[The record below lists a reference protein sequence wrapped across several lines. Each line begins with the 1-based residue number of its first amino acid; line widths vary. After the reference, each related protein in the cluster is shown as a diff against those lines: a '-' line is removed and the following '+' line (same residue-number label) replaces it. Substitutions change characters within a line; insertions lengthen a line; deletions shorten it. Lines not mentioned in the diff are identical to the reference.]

1 MMAFEGLVTE
11 LKRLISDRV
20 PGYKAKESVESFG
33 EEVYSL
39 DLRYVSSMRTFGS
52 SMSKEYED
60 GQTVVCD
67 LEGQELKVAVMMMPS
82 ANDWV
87 RQRSKGDKFE
97 LSARLLSY
105 DTLYDR
111 AIFGHALTED
121 EGEQEPSD
129 SVPVPGQAQPV
140 PVKDRPVQPQDVIRR
155 AVQRSDR
162 IKLPKKAKTRKVAK
176 QRRLYGKSE
185 TVASP
190 SRNKQMFWGRPRK
203 LKVVKRS
210 GSSPKGKRVGH
221 AAPSKKP
228 LRRTLKTA
236 PKASPRRSVHQAQAG
251 QPPQFRI
258 SRGPVGPA
266 PNPADIVRI
275 LQKKKERGIMAL
287 SLQEKQALQR
297 AGLADAGKD
306 SLDGFNIGMGCLMAV
321 GIVIIL
327 LSIPF
332 CASSGAKG
340 FGTMCFWLGL
350 AMCIPRFAKILKS

>member
-1 MMAFEGLVTE
+1 MAFEGLVTE
-11 LKRLISDRV
+11 LKRLIRERV

-67 LEGQELKVAVMMMPS
+67 WEGQDLKVAVMMMPS

-87 RQRSKGDKFE
+87 RERSKGDKFE

-111 AIFGHALTED
+111 AIFGHALTDED
-121 EGEQEPSD
+121 GGEQEPSD
-129 SVPVPGQAQPV
+129 SVPVPGQAQPA
-140 PVKDRPVQPQDVIRR
+140 PVKERPVQPQDVIRQSIR
-155 AVQRSDR
+155 QSGRV
-162 IKLPKKAKTRKVAK
+162 KLPKKAKTRKVSK
-176 QRRLYGKSE
+176 QRKLYGKSSQ
-185 TVASP
+185 VASP
-190 SRNKQMFWGRPRK
+190 SRNKQMFWGKPRK

-210 GSSPKGKRVGH
+210 EPSPKGKRVGH
-221 AAPSKKP
+221 AAPSRKP
-228 LRRTLKTA
+228 LKRTLKSA
-236 PKASPRRSVHQAQAG
+236 PKAPNPRRNEQRR
-251 QPPQFRI
+251 QPPPLKFLV
-258 SRGPVGPA
+258 SRGPVAPA
-266 PNPADIVRI
+266 TNPADIVRI

-297 AGLADAGKD
+297 AGLGEAVKD
-306 SLDGFNIGMGCLMAV
+306 SLDGFDLGMGCLMAV
-321 GIVIIL
+321 GIL
-327 LSIPF
+327 LIFISIPF
-332 CASSGAKG
+332 CGSSGASG
-340 FGTMCFWLGL
+340 FGIMSFWLGL

>member
-1 MMAFEGLVTE
+1 MAIVGLVTE
-11 LKRLISDRV
+11 LKRLIRERV

-67 LEGQELKVAVMMMPS
+67 WEGQDLKIAVMMMPS

-87 RQRSKGDKFE
+87 RERNKGDKFE

-111 AIFGHALTED
+111 AIFGHALTDED
-121 EGEQEPSD
+121 EGEQEPLD
-129 SVPVPGQAQPV
+129 PVPVPGQAESE
-140 PVKDRPVQPQDVIRR
+140 PVKERPVQPQDVIRR

-162 IKLPKKAKTRKVAK
+162 IKLPKKAKTRKVSK
-176 QRRLYGKSE
+176 QRKLYGKSSQ
-185 TVASP
+185 VASP
-190 SRNKQMFWGRPRK
+190 SRNKQMFWGKPRK

-210 GSSPKGKRVGH
+210 EPSPKGKRVGH

-236 PKASPRRSVHQAQAG
+236 PKASPRRSVHQAQAV

-287 SLQEKQALQR
+287 TLQEKQALQR
-297 AGLADAGKD
+297 AGLGEAVKD
-306 SLDGFNIGMGCLMAV
+306 SLDGFRIGLGCLMSV
-321 GIVIIL
+321 GILLIF

-332 CASSGAKG
+332 CGSSGVKG
-340 FGTMCFWLGL
+340 FGVMCFWLGL
-350 AMCIPRFAKILKS
+350 AMCIPHFARILKS

>member
-1 MMAFEGLVTE
+1 MAIVGLVTE
-11 LKRLISDRV
+11 LKRLIRERV

-67 LEGQELKVAVMMMPS
+67 WEGQDLKVAVMMMPS

-87 RQRSKGDKFE
+87 RERSKGDKFE

-111 AIFGHALTED
+111 AIFGHALAED

-129 SVPVPGQAQPV
+129 SVPAPGQAQPA
-140 PVKDRPVQPQDVIRR
+140 PVKERPVQPQDVIRR

-162 IKLPKKAKTRKVAK
+162 IKLPKKAKTRKVSK
-176 QRRLYGKSE
+176 QRKLYGKSSQ
-185 TVASP
+185 VASP
-190 SRNKQMFWGRPRK
+190 SRNKQMFWGKPRK

-210 GSSPKGKRVGH
+210 EPSPKGKRVGH
-221 AAPSKKP
+221 AAPSRKP
-228 LRRTLKTA
+228 LKRTLKTA
-236 PKASPRRSVHQAQAG
+236 PKAPNPRRNVHRAQAG
-251 QPPQFRI
+251 QTPQFRV
-258 SRGPVGPA
+258 SRSAVGPA
-266 PNPADIVRI
+266 PNPAHIVRI

-287 SLQEKQALQR
+287 TLQEKQALHR
-297 AGLADAGKD
+297 SGLGEARKD

-321 GIVIIL
+321 GIVLIF

-332 CASSGAKG
+332 CGSSGASG
-340 FGTMCFWLGL
+340 FGHLCFWMGF
-350 AMCIPRFAKILKS
+350 AMCIPRLVKVLKS

>member
-1 MMAFEGLVTE
+1 MAFEGLVKE

-52 SMSKEYED
+52 SMSKVYED

-67 LEGQELKVAVMMMPS
+67 WEGQDLKVAVMMMPS

-87 RQRSKGDKFE
+87 RKRNKGDKFE

-111 AIFGHALTED
+111 AIFGHALAED
-121 EGEQEPSD
+121 EGEQGPSD
-129 SVPVPGQAQPV
+129 AVPVPGQAEPARV
-140 PVKDRPVQPQDVIRR
+140 EKTPVQPQKVIRQSIR
-155 AVQRSDR
+155 QSGRV
-162 IKLPKKAKTRKVAK
+162 KLPKKAKTRKVTK

-185 TVASP
+185 NVASP
-190 SRNKQMFWGRPRK
+190 NRNKQMFLGRPRK

-210 GSSPKGKRVGH
+210 EPSPKRKRGGH
-221 AAPSKKP
+221 AAPSRKP
-228 LRRTLKTA
+228 LRRTLKSA

-258 SRGPVGPA
+258 SRGPVGPS

-275 LQKKKERGIMAL
+275 LQKKKERGIMSL
-287 SLQEKQALQR
+287 TLQEKQALHR
-297 AGLADAGKD
+297 AGLGGAGKD
-306 SLDGFNIGMGCLMAV
+306 SLDGFNVGMGCLMAV
-321 GIVIIL
+321 GIVLIL

-332 CASSGAKG
+332 CASSGVKG
-340 FGTMCFWLGL
+340 FGVMCFWLGL
-350 AMCIPRFAKILKS
+350 AMCIPHLARILKS

>member
-1 MMAFEGLVTE
+1 MAFEGLVKE

-67 LEGQELKVAVMMMPS
+67 WEGQDLKVAVMMMPS

-87 RQRSKGDKFE
+87 RERSKGDKFE
-97 LSARLLSY
+97 LPARLLSY

-129 SVPVPGQAQPV
+129 SVPVPGQAPPA
-140 PVKDRPVQPQDVIRR
+140 PVKERPVQPQDVIRR

-162 IKLPKKAKTRKVAK
+162 IKLPKKAKTRKVSK
-176 QRRLYGKSE
+176 QRKLYGKSE

-190 SRNKQMFWGRPRK
+190 NRNKQMFLGKPRK

-210 GSSPKGKRVGH
+210 EPSSKGKRVGH
-221 AAPSKKP
+221 AAPSRKP
-228 LRRTLKTA
+228 LKRTLKTA
-236 PKASPRRSVHQAQAG
+236 PKAPNPRRNQQRP
-251 QPPQFRI
+251 QPPPLKFLV
-258 SRGPVGPA
+258 SRGPVAPA

-287 SLQEKQALQR
+287 TLQEKQALHR
-297 AGLADAGKD
+297 AGLGEAGKD
-306 SLDGFNIGMGCLMAV
+306 SLDGFHIGMGCLMAV
-321 GIVIIL
+321 GIVLIL

-332 CASSGAKG
+332 CGSSGASG
-340 FGTMCFWLGL
+340 FGHLCFWLGF
-350 AMCIPRFAKILKS
+350 AMCIPHFARLLKS